1 LRQEFSELE
10 MLDDITTL
18 RYNGKLPVSVV
29 GECRNDLI
37 SAFCMVRGDKYV
49 PPKVHRAICWKD
61 SHSFHLSDGVETV
74 WIV

>member
-29 GECRNDLI
+29 GNFRNDLI

-49 PPKVHRAICWKD
+49 PPKVH
-61 SHSFHLSDGVETV
+61 
-74 WIV
+74 